1 MDSGGKMDSCWFY
14 TILLI
19 FQTNY
24 ALRCCNTLFLQPRD
38 RVDEGVMAHACLL
51 AHLMNNGE
59 LLTFLAPPSHEYTRI
74 HVILPNPWLGTAKNA
89 RN

>member
-1 MDSGGKMDSCWFY
+1 MNFAK
-14 TILLI
+14 LI
-19 FQTNY
+19 NIRRIHY
-24 ALRCCNTLFLQPRD
+24 AARNLVFIVFIKKKIGN